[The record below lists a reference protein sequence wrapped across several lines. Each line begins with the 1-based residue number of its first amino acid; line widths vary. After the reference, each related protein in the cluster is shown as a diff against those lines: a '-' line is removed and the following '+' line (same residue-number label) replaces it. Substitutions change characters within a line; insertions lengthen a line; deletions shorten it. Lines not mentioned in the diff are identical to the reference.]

1 MMNMKNEYKAPKA
14 NLLPV
19 ESDGLLATS
28 DGDSVKCRMGNSR
41 PTSDTEENFFSNQRG
56 AEIWE

>member
-1 MMNMKNEYKAPKA
+1 MKNEYKAPKA
-14 NLLPV
+14 NVLPV

-28 DGDSVKCRMGNSR
+28 SDGDSVKCRMGSTR
-41 PTSDTEENFFSNQRG
+41 PTSDTEDNFFSNQRA